1 MAKFLF
7 QPTHN
12 MSRTNIYH
20 TWRNMK
26 ARCDN
31 PNLKSYQRYGGR
43 GITVCDEW
51 VKSFQAFYEW
61 AITNGYQKGLTLDR
75 IDNDKGYC
83 PENCRWATWEQQS
96 RNKSRNVMLT
106 YNGKTQCM
114 TDWAKERGISFDAIK
129 KRYRTGKPI
138 DVVLYQGKLK
148 KNEWRDLSERKVNRE
163 TDERI

>member
-20 TWRNMK
+20 VWRNMK

-31 PNLKSYQRYGGR
+31 PNNKEYHRYGGR
-43 GITVCDEW
+43 GISVCDEW
-51 VKSFQAFYEW
+51 IDSFPAFYEW
-61 AITNGYQKGLTLDR
+61 AKESGYEKGLTLDR
-75 IDNDKGYC
+75 INNDEGYS
-83 PENCRWATWEQQS
+83 PSNCRWATWKQQS
-96 RNKSRNVMLT
+96 RNNCRNVMLT

-114 TDWAKERGISFDAIK
+114 TDWSEELGISLDCIK

-138 DVVLYQGKLK
+138 EVVLYQGTLRRD
-148 KNEWRDLSERKVNRE
+148 KNG
-163 TDERI
+163 